1 MCYNMIVVKERSRQ
15 IRGYGEI
22 GRHKGLKIPR
32 HLRHIGSNPIIPTL
46 TKSKNRVMNKVI

>member
-1 MCYNMIVVKERSRQ
+1 MCYNMIVVKKNT
-15 IRGYGEI
+15 RGYGEI